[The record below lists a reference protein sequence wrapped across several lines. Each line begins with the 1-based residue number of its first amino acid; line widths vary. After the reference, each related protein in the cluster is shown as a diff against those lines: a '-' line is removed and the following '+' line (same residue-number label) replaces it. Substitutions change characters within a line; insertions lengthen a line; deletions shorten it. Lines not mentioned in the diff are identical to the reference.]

1 MKAASRNRITHQDIA
16 DHLGVSRVAVTQ
28 ALHQT
33 RKTTLSPELQARIIE
48 AARELNYRPSN
59 VATYTIGYVGNMNS
73 FALAGEGQ
81 YLMALDE
88 VMRESGYRIALANV
102 RDNDLEPLRK
112 LLTPKT
118 VDGVIFSRW
127 FDGRVRDLLPPEV
140 PWIVTS
146 EEDGI
151 SDDVDQVSMDTVAT
165 AQLITRYLLE
175 YGHRRLALV
184 TGLGERHYHGHI
196 KQGMLKAIRHS
207 CTDAELSW
215 VIAVKEDREIR
226 EPFLQMLNSSHKP
239 TAVVAISPE
248 KTVAVLNLLQATG
261 HRVPEDVSVVS
272 FLDSRLFEPLT
283 PRITATTAGGNT
295 VQVAAQHLLEKIR
308 DPLRPARK
316 ILLPGEM
323 IVRESVCK
331 AKVGG

>member
-1 MKAASRNRITHQDIA
+1 METPSRSRITHQDIA
-16 DHLGVSRVAVTQ
+16 NHLGISRVAVTQ

-33 RKTTLSPELQARIIE
+33 RKTTLSPELQARILE

-59 VATYTIGYVGNMNS
+59 VATYTIGYVSNMHS
-73 FALAGEGQ
+73 FALAAEGQ
-81 YLMALDE
+81 YLMAMDE
-88 VMRESGYRIALANV
+88 AMREAGYRIALANV

-112 LLTPKT
+112 ILTPKT

-127 FDGRVRDLLPPEV
+127 FDGRVRGLLPPEI

-151 SDDVDQVSMDTVAT
+151 SDDADQVSMDTVAT
-165 AQLITRYLLE
+165 ARLITQHLLE
-175 YGHRRLALV
+175 QRHRRIALV

-196 KQGMLKAIRHS
+196 KHGMQETIRQS
-207 CTDAELSW
+207 NTGAELSFI
-215 VIAVKEDREIR
+215 IAVGEDREIR
-226 EPFLQMLNSSHKP
+226 EPFLKMLNAAEKP

-283 PRITATTAGGNT
+283 PRITATTAGANM
-295 VQVAAQHLLEKIR
+295 VKVAAARLLEKIR
-308 DPLRPARK
+308 EPLNPARK
-316 ILLPGEM
+316 ILLPGEI
-323 IVRESVCK
+323 IVRESVGA
-331 AKVGG
+331 AKP

>member
-1 MKAASRNRITHQDIA
+1 MKTSSRGRITHQDIA
-16 DHLGVSRVAVTQ
+16 NYLGVSRVAVTQ

-33 RKTTLSPELQARIIE
+33 RKTTLSPELQTRILE

-59 VATYTIGYVGNMNS
+59 VATYTIGYVSNMNS
-73 FALAGEGQ
+73 FGLAGEGQ
-81 YLMALDE
+81 FLMALDE

-112 LLTPKT
+112 ILTPKT

-165 AQLITRYLLE
+165 ARRITRHLLE
-175 YGHRRLALV
+175 HGHRRIALV

-196 KQGMLKAIRHS
+196 KHGMQETIHEANMQ
-207 CTDAELSW
+207 AELSS
-215 VIAVKEDREIR
+215 VIAVAEDREIR
-226 EPFLQMLNSSHKP
+226 EPFLKILNARSRP

-261 HRVPEDVSVVS
+261 FKVPGDVSVVS
-272 FLDSRLFEPLT
+272 FLDSRLFEPLM
-283 PRITATTAGGNT
+283 PGITATTAGANT
-295 VQVAAQHLLEKIR
+295 VEIAAQHLLDKIR
-308 DPLRPARK
+308 DPLRAPRRV
-316 ILLPGEM
+316 LLPGEI
-323 IVRESVCK
+323 IVRESVGD
-331 AKVGG
+331 AKN